1 LRSAAGRDGTGSDLA
16 ERLAAAGYAVATL
29 VNPRAIRT
37 LQVNEAQQA
46 IEHVARSY
54 TVPYRVF
61 VQAAL
66 LRAYMDRE
74 LDVVPAAFNLYAF
87 RDQQQKKMEDVLA
100 IRRAVAEMFPQS
112 ARASVQLAGALEAGQ
127 RLRVSRGRGSANR
140 NSDAIIAPEDGDGFK
155 IETET
160 SSGVA
165 SRASNPSSYLLIPPL
180 PGAHAGADCSRVDHR
195 PRA

>member
-1 LRSAAGRDGTGSDLA
+1 MG
-16 ERLAAAGYAVATL
+16 
-29 VNPRAIRT
+29 T

-54 TVPYRVF
+54 TVPYLVF

-165 SRASNPSSYLLIPPL
+165 SRASNSPSYLPIHPL